1 MRDANSITRIRFEY
15 TRWPHWSAHSGYTQF
30 VRHLDLRHFRTVLR
44 GASFWNRY
52 RGSLLKVL
60 IDGVRHRGHRSAALL
75 VIASCLAGRAD
86 IVHFLE
92 GEHARLFLIRFVR
105 LAHLSRVKTVVTFH
119 QPPEILR
126 GLVNEGLLRWIDH
139 VVLVSPSQLPF
150 FLPHVPEDRIDVI
163 LHGVDVEFFSPLISR
178 KEARDFR
185 CVTVGHWLREWNVLR
200 QIASALPEVIFDV
213 VPAGRQIDFG
223 GLANVHL
230 HRSIDDASL
239 AQVYRS
245 ADVLLL
251 PLIDATANNALL
263 EGMASGL
270 PVVVTDLPGIRTYLP
285 DCGGVFV
292 PNNSVDGFI
301 AALQSLQRDTG
312 LRHALG
318 RSARA
323 RAEELAWPRLVPEYE
338 ALYRKVLA
346 RPAIRRTRNRSVS

>member
-1 MRDANSITRIRFEY
+1 
-15 TRWPHWSAHSGYTQF
+15 
-30 VRHLDLRHFRTVLR
+30 
-44 GASFWNRY
+44 
-52 RGSLLKVL
+52 
-60 IDGVRHRGHRSAALL
+60 
-75 VIASCLAGRAD
+75 
-86 IVHFLE
+86 VHFLE
-92 GEHARLFLIRFVR
+92 GEQARLFLLRFVR
-105 LAHLSRVKTVVTFH
+105 RAHLSRVKIVVTFH
-119 QPPEILR
+119 HPPEILR
-126 GLVNEGLLRWIDH
+126 ERGVSGDLLRWVDRI
-139 VVLVSPSQLPF
+139 VLVSPTQLPF

-163 LHGVDVEFFSPLISR
+163 LHGVDIEFFSPLISG

-200 QIASALPEVIFDV
+200 QVASALPEVIFDV

-230 HRSIDDASL
+230 HRSIDDSSL
-239 AQVYRS
+239 AEVYRS

-270 PVVVTDLPGIRTYLP
+270 PVVVTDLPAIRAYLP

-301 AALQSLQRDTG
+301 AALQSLQRDTR
-312 LRHALG
+312 LRHVLG

-323 RAEELAWPRLVPEYE
+323 RAEELAWPRIAREYE
-338 ALYRKVLA
+338 TLYRTVL
-346 RPAIRRTRNRSVS
+346 TRQAAEV